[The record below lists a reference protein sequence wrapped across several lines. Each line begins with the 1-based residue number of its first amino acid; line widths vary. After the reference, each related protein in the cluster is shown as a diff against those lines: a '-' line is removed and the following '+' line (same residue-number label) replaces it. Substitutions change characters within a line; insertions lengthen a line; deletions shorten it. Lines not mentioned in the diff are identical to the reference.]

1 MLVYMRV
8 TTQGDGVAIEYS
20 ESVVLHIA
28 HGSTCIPLGMIDQYV
43 LSSDELNEE
52 LVRMTDA

>member
-1 MLVYMRV
+1 MRV
-8 TTQGDGVAIEYS
+8 TTQGDGIAIEYS
-20 ESVVLHIA
+20 ESVLLHIP
-28 HGSTCIPLGMIDQYV
+28 HDSTCIPLGMIDQYV

>member
-1 MLVYMRV
+1 VL
-8 TTQGDGVAIEYS
+8 
-20 ESVVLHIA
+20 LHIP
-28 HGSTCIPLGMIDQYV
+28 HDSTCMPLGMIDQYV